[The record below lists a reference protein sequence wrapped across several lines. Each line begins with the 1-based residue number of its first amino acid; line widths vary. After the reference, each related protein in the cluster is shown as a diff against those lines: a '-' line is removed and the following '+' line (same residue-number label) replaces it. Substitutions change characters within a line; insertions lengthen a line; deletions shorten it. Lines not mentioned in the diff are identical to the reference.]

1 MHKDIVPRRLSMSD
15 IITADDNW
23 MKYSTLHDSFLEELS
38 YQNKKFFNA
47 DIWLLNY
54 I

>member
-1 MHKDIVPRRLSMSD
+1 MHTDIVPRRLSISD

-23 MKYSTLHDSFLEELS
+23 MKYSALHDSFLEELS
-38 YQNKKFFNA
+38 YQDKKSFNA

>member
-1 MHKDIVPRRLSMSD
+1 MHKDLAPRRLSISD
-15 IITADDNW
+15 IITADDN
-23 MKYSTLHDSFLEELS
+23 SALHDSFLEELS
-38 YQNKKFFNA
+38 YQNKKSFNA